1 MFSEPNRVQQK
12 SFTAKISKVQVD
24 TDEAAR
30 SEDEIVETGFFD
42 SILFRPSWQQKKR
55 SLR

>member
-12 SFTAKISKVQVD
+12 SFTAKVSKVQVD

-30 SEDEIVETGFFD
+30 SEDEIVETGFFRFNFI
-42 SILFRPSWQQKKR
+42 SAELAAKKD
-55 SLR
+55 L